1 MMNMKKAIAC
11 LLALVLFPVA
21 ASASNPKEIAAYLGE
36 RIGEWRGSETVDAGI
51 RVRLP
56 VYAAPSRD
64 AYRGANGKAEVS
76 LKEPFEVWGTMED
89 ISGSGE
95 IWLLI
100 EYSTHAGEN
109 RVGFVEKS
117 ALEPFASID
126 VGEVD
131 CVGLTMTVERN
142 AAVTDDPHG
151 SMRKITTINKGSE
164 VGVVRRLDDTWAYI
178 STEIDGKAAYGLMKL
193 TDLRMPEETKSEAF
207 MQRLAGVWLFAGGG
221 GTEGGMIF
229 GADGSYVG
237 CDALDE
243 ENVPT
248 TLVTPTQSG
257 SYEVIENPVGSEREK
272 RCGRYELIRRFA
284 DGTICRNGIAF
295 YEENRIHIAS
305 GESGAFYIRG
315 TEDHVQENP

>member
-1 MMNMKKAIAC
+1 
-11 LLALVLFPVA
+11 
-21 ASASNPKEIAAYLGE
+21 
-36 RIGEWRGSETVDAGI
+36 
-51 RVRLP
+51 
-56 VYAAPSRD
+56 
-64 AYRGANGKAEVS
+64 
-76 LKEPFEVWGTMED
+76 
-89 ISGSGE
+89 
-95 IWLLI
+95 
-100 EYSTHAGEN
+100 
-109 RVGFVEKS
+109 
-117 ALEPFASID
+117 
-126 VGEVD
+126 
-131 CVGLTMTVERN
+131 
-142 AAVTDDPHG
+142 
-151 SMRKITTINKGSE
+151 
-164 VGVVRRLDDTWAYI
+164 
-178 STEIDGKAAYGLMKL
+178 MKL

-248 TLVTPTQSG
+248 TLVTPMQSG

-272 RCGRYELIRRFA
+272 R
-284 DGTICRNGIAF
+284 RNGIAF